1 MKKYFLILIA
11 TISLFS
17 LTCCGTASAP
27 ENNVESSLA
36 VSEEVAEPEQDMPES
51 ETMVED
57 VVSVNEEIDS
67 SVEYEFETDN
77 HVQEGILLDATL
89 GQAIRKELG
98 YATEEILTYDDLERV
113 TYLAPWHDGITS
125 LTGISLL
132 KNLQE
137 LHIGS
142 STVTDISELSELK
155 EIRFIDISSS
165 YVRVLP
171 DFSECDFLESLYLSG
186 NLIEDISPV
195 VRIPNLRYANLN
207 SNRIRSIEPLKNME
221 TLEMLCIESN
231 CILDYASIEDSE
243 SLIAA
248 YNEGAQG
255 SYEQALQL
263 EKQVKEIVASFP
275 ETNSELELEKQL
287 YQYIKDHMFY
297 DESLR
302 PAASFGYQGIIEGW
316 GVCGDYAEA
325 FALLANHAGLETY
338 VCSSDTHAWNIIKID
353 GMYYHCDA
361 LWDEDVEPWNHFNKS
376 TEYIYELPDHS
387 FDKER
392 YPDCPITMASY
403 LLKNKKG

>member
-1 MKKYFLILIA
+1 MKKYFFILLVFIC
-11 TISLFS
+11 IFS
-17 LTCCGTASAP
+17 FSSCGTVS
-27 ENNVESSLA
+27 ENNQENSLA
-36 VSEEVAEPEQDMPES
+36 VYDDVTEAEQETPEN
-51 ETMVED
+51 ETMEEEI
-57 VVSVNEEIDS
+57 VSVNQEADSFEEP
-67 SVEYEFETDN
+67 EFETDN
-77 HVQEGILLDATL
+77 NVQEGILLDATL
-89 GQAIRKELG
+89 GQAIRRELG
-98 YATEEILTYDDLERV
+98 YTSEEILTYEDLESV

-142 STVTDISELSELK
+142 STVSDISELSELK
-155 EIRFIDISSS
+155 EISFIDISSS
-165 YVRVLP
+165 YIRVIP
-171 DFSECDFLESLYLSG
+171 DFSECDMLESLYLSG
-186 NLIEDISPV
+186 NLIEDIRPV
-195 VRIPNLRYANLN
+195 ALIPNLRYADLN
-207 SNRIRSIEPLKNME
+207 SNRITSIEPLKNME

-231 CILDYASIEDSE
+231 CILDFASIEGSK
-243 SLIAA
+243 SLIDA

-275 ETNSELELEKQL
+275 ETDSELELEKQL

-338 VCSSDTHAWNIIKID
+338 VCSSDTHAWNIIKTD
-353 GMYYHCDA
+353 GVYYHCDT
-361 LWDEDVEPWNHFNKS
+361 LWDEDVEQWNHFNKS
-376 TEYIYELPDHS
+376 TEYIRELPDHS
-387 FDKER
+387 FDEKR
-392 YPDCPITMASY
+392 YPDCPISMDVQKYSDR
-403 LLKNKKG
+403 

>member
-1 MKKYFLILIA
+1 MKKHFFILIA
-11 TISLFS
+11 TICIFS
-17 LTCCGTASAP
+17 LTSCGTAP
-27 ENNVESSLA
+27 ENNAESSLA
-36 VSEEVAEPEQDMPES
+36 IYEEAPESEQDTPES
-51 ETMVED
+51 ETMVEEI
-57 VVSVNEEIDS
+57 VSVNEEF
-67 SVEYEFETDN
+67 EFETDN

-98 YATEEILTYDDLERV
+98 YASEDILTYDDLESV

-142 STVTDISELSELK
+142 STVSDISELSGLK

-165 YVRVLP
+165 YIRVIP
-171 DFSECDFLESLYLSG
+171 DFSECDSLESLYLSG

-195 VRIPNLRYANLN
+195 ALIPNLRYADFNC
-207 SNRIRSIEPLKNME
+207 NRITSIEPLKNTE
-221 TLEMLCIESN
+221 TLESLCIESN
-231 CILDYASIEDSE
+231 CILDFASIEGST

-263 EKQVKEIVASFP
+263 EQRVKEIVASLP
-275 ETNSELELEKQL
+275 ETDSELELEKQL

-353 GMYYHCDA
+353 GVYYHCDA
-361 LWDEDVEPWNHFNKS
+361 LWDEDMEPWNHFNKS
-376 TEYIYELPDHS
+376 TEYIYGLPDHS

-392 YPDCPITMASY
+392 YPDCPISM
-403 LLKNKKG
+403 GE

>member
-1 MKKYFLILIA
+1 MKKDFFILIA
-11 TISLFS
+11 AISLFS
-17 LTCCGTASAP
+17 LTSCGTVSAP
-27 ENNVESSLA
+27 ENNEESSLA
-36 VSEEVAEPEQDMPES
+36 VSEEVAEPEPDTPES
-51 ETMVED
+51 ETMEED
-57 VVSVNEEIDS
+57 VVSVNEGIDN
-67 SVEYEFETDN
+67 SVEFEFQTDN
-77 HVQEGILLDATL
+77 HVQEGILLDASL

-98 YATEEILTYDDLERV
+98 YDTEEILTYEDLERV

-165 YVRVLP
+165 SIRVIP
-171 DFSECDFLESLYLSG
+171 DFSECDSLESLYLSG

-195 VRIPNLRYANLN
+195 ALIPNLRYADFNC
-207 SNRIRSIEPLKNME
+207 NRITSIEPLKNTE
-221 TLEMLCIESN
+221 TLESLCIESN
-231 CILDYASIEDSE
+231 CILDFASIEGST
-243 SLIAA
+243 SLTAA

-263 EKQVKEIVASFP
+263 EKRVKEIVASFP
-275 ETNSELELEKQL
+275 ETDSELELEKQL

-302 PAASFGYQGIIEGW
+302 STASFGYQGIIEGW

-353 GMYYHCDA
+353 NVYYHCDA
-361 LWDEDVEPWNHFNKS
+361 LWDEDAEPWNHFNKS
-376 TEYIYELPDHS
+376 TEYICELPDHS

-392 YPDCPITMASY
+392 YPDCPTTM
-403 LLKNKKG
+403 GE